1 MGSILG
7 GIMGG
12 GSSPGQDAQ
21 MQGLK
26 ATQQDL
32 QAYRPE
38 AMQSRLNALSNM
50 STAYQGANNALE
62 TLWGAPQGGPQ
73 TAAQK
78 LNGGFGPP
86 PQRMMGHEMPQG
98 AFPGPMT
105 SQQASAAEGHYT
117 KKPQEYDPVSQL
129 MDPLNIFGGW

>member
-38 AMQSRLNALSNM
+38 AMQARLNLLSNA
-50 STAYQGANNALE
+50 STAYQGMNNALQ
-62 TLWGAPQGGPQ
+62 TLWGPKAGPQ
-73 TAAQK
+73 APGQQ
-78 LNGGFGPP
+78 LRGGFGHP
-86 PQRMMGHEMPQG
+86 PQRMMGHDLPQG
-98 AFPGPMT
+98 PFPGPMT

-117 KKPQEYDPVSQL
+117 RRPNDPDPMGQIL
-129 MDPLNIFGGW
+129 DPLNIFGGR